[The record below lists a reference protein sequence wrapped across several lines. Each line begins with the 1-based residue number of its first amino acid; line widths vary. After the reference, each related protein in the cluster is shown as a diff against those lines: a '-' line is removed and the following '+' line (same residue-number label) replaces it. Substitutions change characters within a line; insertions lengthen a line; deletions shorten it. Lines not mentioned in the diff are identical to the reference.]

1 MVSVIG
7 MSKDLIDEIANA
19 LVTGGLIDVDGNF
32 YLVTRDGTQIDT
44 GRLLV
49 TGDPGPIGPTG
60 LTGPAGPSGTG
71 WTGPTSFTPAIIGGG
86 AATFSSATGY
96 YYVMGDL
103 VFFTCTIVGNAAGSG
118 STALTFNGPPVNIN
132 RADRQTILGH
142 GEGNT
147 NMNGPIEIVSFVGG
161 TGFTWDRL
169 RTAAG
174 ANAIGTSLL
183 SGGATYCFTGMY
195 RKA

>member
-1 MVSVIG
+1 MASVMG

-19 LVTGGLIDVDGNF
+19 LVTGGLIDGDGNF
-32 YLVTRDGTQIDT
+32 LLVTRDGTQIDT

-49 TGDPGPIGPTG
+49 TGDVGPVGPIGA
-60 LTGPAGPSGTG
+60 TGPAGPSGPG
-71 WTGPTSFTPAIIGGG
+71 WSGPTSFTPAIIGGG
-86 AATFSSATGY
+86 AATFSTATGY

-103 VFFTCTIVGNAAGSG
+103 VFFTCTIVGNAAGTG
-118 STALTFNGPPVNIN
+118 STALSFNGPPVPMERSN
-132 RADRQTILGH
+132 RQVVLGH

-161 TGFTWDRL
+161 SGFTWDRL
-169 RTAAG
+169 RSAAG
-174 ANAIGTSLL
+174 ANLLGTSLL
-183 SGGATYCFTGMY
+183 SGGATYCFTGTY

>member
-1 MVSVIG
+1 MASVIG

-32 YLVTRDGTQIDT
+32 LLVTRDGTQIDT

-60 LTGPAGPSGTG
+60 LTGPTGPSGTG

-86 AATFSSATGY
+86 AATFSATTGY

-103 VFFTCTIVGNAAGSG
+103 VFFTCTIVGNVAGSG
-118 STALTFNGPPVNIN
+118 ATALTFNGPPVNIH
-132 RADRQTILGH
+132 RSDRQNILGH

-147 NMNGPIEIVSFVGG
+147 NMNGPIELVSFSSGSG
-161 TGFTWDRL
+161 YTWDRI
-169 RTAAG
+169 RSAAG
-174 ANAIGTSLL
+174 ANLTGASLL
-183 SGGATYCFTGMY
+183 SGGATYSFTGAY

>member
-1 MVSVIG
+1 MASVIG

-49 TGDPGPIGPTG
+49 TGDPGPTGPTG
-60 LTGPAGPSGTG
+60 ATGPTGPSGTG
-71 WTGPTSFTPAIIGGG
+71 WSGPTSFTPSFIGGG
-86 AATFSSATGY
+86 SAAFSTASGY

-103 VFFTCTIVGNAAGSG
+103 VFFTCTLVASVAGSG
-118 STALTFNGPPVNIN
+118 GTTLSFNGPPVPMERTN
-132 RADRQTILGH
+132 RQAVLGH

-161 TGFTWDRL
+161 SGYTWDRV
-169 RTAAG
+169 RSAAG
-174 ANAIGTSLL
+174 ANLTGASLLFSGTS
-183 SGGATYCFTGMY
+183 YCFTGMY

>member
-1 MVSVIG
+1 MG

-19 LVTGGLIDVDGNF
+19 LVTGGVIDVDGNF
-32 YLVTRDGTQIDT
+32 LLVTRDGTQIDT

-60 LTGPAGPSGTG
+60 LTGPTGPSGPG
-71 WTGPTSFTPAIIGGG
+71 WTGPTSFTPAFVGGG
-86 AATFSSATGY
+86 AAAFSTATGY

-103 VFFTCTIVGNAAGSG
+103 VFFTCTMAASVAGSG
-118 STALTFNGPPVNIN
+118 SATLSFNGPPVPMY
-132 RADRQTILGH
+132 RGDRQVVLGH

-147 NMNGPIEIVSFVGG
+147 NMNGPIELVAFASGSG
-161 TGFTWDRL
+161 YMWDRV
-169 RTAAG
+169 RSPTG
-174 ANAIGTSLL
+174 ANLTGASLL
-183 SGGATYCFTGMY
+183 SSGTTYCFTGTY